1 MREVIKILAMD
12 LSLNLPAFA
21 VCEVVDGR
29 LSIKALYHCDNK
41 KPAKMTHAEKLERVR
56 WTISE
61 IQGQHGAF
69 DYICRERGFSRFNK
83 TTQGLYKVVGMSDW
97 ACYQYLNKTEI
108 YEYPPTTVKQALCG
122 TGKASKEEVEEA
134 VRERLKQVEQDDYE
148 FYSDDESDAVA
159 VAFCHAEHLNLLKRV
174 RKVVDY

>member
-1 MREVIKILAMD
+1 MSETVKILAMD

-21 VCEVVDGR
+21 VCEIVDGVM
-29 LSIKALYHCDNK
+29 SVKALYHCDNK
-41 KPAKMTHAEKLERVR
+41 KPAGMSHAEKLDNLRSMVLKIKREHG
-56 WTISE
+56 TI
-61 IQGQHGAF
+61 

-83 TTQGLYKVVGMSDW
+83 TTQALYKVVGMSDW
-97 ACYQYLNKTEI
+97 SCYESFSVKQI

-134 VRERLKQVEQDDYE
+134 VRERLKLAGQEDMT

-159 VAFCHAEHLNLLKRV
+159 VAFAHAEELKLLKRV
-174 RKVVDY
+174 RRYADY